1 MKNKRINLHMDQKRA
16 WIIMLSFALML
27 TLVGF
32 FVVLSVG
39 RYFSQLSSL
48 LRSDYDYSVIA
59 KDTFPQDD
67 YLKFDAWI
75 GFSAS
80 ADGQSG
86 INAEILMQADSSQYT
101 KLVDWNADKLST
113 HGIAITRG
121 VSRQYRIG
129 VGDKL
134 YSKHIVDGIVR
145 EYVIEQI
152 LPDIRCI
159 RASNEISLT
168 EGIII
173 MGYDDHYDNKLMH
186 SNIIYTKTP
195 IEELAASTSDM
206 PINIVYRTEE
216 ILSVTRKLIPYLLVF
231 LLLSILVT
239 FGLVTVIT
247 REVKYNIKRLIV
259 LGFDKQGLDG
269 SYKKLIFMIGLPA
282 VLFAFVFSV
291 AVAFITGVSFAEE
304 IFLLVE
310 LAVESVTILITTYV
324 CIKRFWRG

>member
-32 FVVLSVG
+32 FVVLSAG

-48 LRSDYDYSVIA
+48 LRSDYDYSVIT

-75 GFSAS
+75 GFSAR
-80 ADGQSG
+80 ADGQLG
-86 INAEILMQADSSQYT
+86 INAEILMQSDSSQYT

-113 HGIAITRG
+113 NGIAITRG

-145 EYVIEQI
+145 EYVVEQI

-159 RASNEISLT
+159 RALNGISLT

-173 MGYDDHYDNKLMH
+173 MGYDNHYTNKLVH

-195 IEELAASTSDM
+195 IEELAASTSDL

-239 FGLVTVIT
+239 FGLVIVIT
-247 REVKYNIKRLIV
+247 KEVKYNIQRMIV
-259 LGFDKQGLDG
+259 LGFDKHGLD
-269 SYKKLIFMIGLPA
+269 SSFWIMNFVIGFPTI
-282 VLFAFVFSV
+282 VFAFVMSV
-291 AVAFITGVSFAEE
+291 VIALATGFSFAEG
-304 IFLLVE
+304 IFLLTD
-310 LAVESVTILITTYV
+310 LCVESLMILISTHVY
-324 CIKRFWRG
+324 IERLWR